1 MTLASYTPSEAGTIE
16 SLFRTTF
23 AHAETEEEGQ
33 LIGAL
38 VAEMMHDTP
47 PEDIFGFTAK
57 DGDTLIGGIF
67 FTRMWFD
74 DPIDVFILSPVAVH
88 PEHQKKGVGQALIS
102 FGLEQ
107 LKAAGVERVFTYG
120 DPNYYNKVGFEPID
134 ETIAKAPHPLSQ
146 PQGWICQSLIDAPL
160 TPLTGTARCVDALN
174 KPEIW

>member
-1 MTLASYTPSEAGTIE
+1 MTLSAYHPSEADTIE
-16 SLFRTTF
+16 TLFRTTF

-38 VAEMMHDTP
+38 VAEMMQHTAP
-47 PEDIFGFTAK
+47 ADIFGFTAK
-57 DGDTLIGGIF
+57 KDDTLIGGIF

-74 DPIDVFILSPVAVH
+74 EPVDTFILSPVAVH
-88 PEHQKKGVGQALIS
+88 PDHQKKGVGQALIT

-120 DPNYYNKVGFEPID
+120 DPNYYNKVGFEPIT
-134 ETIAKAPHPLSQ
+134 ESIAKAPHPLSQ

-160 TPLTGTARCVDALN
+160 TPLAGTARCVSALD